1 MNTAN
6 NQTTTPEPFVLQR
19 RIGSTL
25 YRVRARFSET
35 NKETLDDKILRLLK
49 NDLNFPSSYAT
60 MNTLQTGW
68 LPERSSL

>member
-6 NQTTTPEPFVLQR
+6 NQTTTPEQFVLQR

-49 NDLNFPSSYAT
+49 NDLNPAPNYAT
-60 MNTLQTGW
+60 MNMLQTGW
-68 LPERSSL
+68 LPEGSSK